1 MVLREPNGQYAYLL
15 RYINIKAEQ
24 VCFIHIVKIKSSCC
38 IYNIAPSIVDVLC
51 AGHTT
56 RTEELP
62 SEMRLLRLS
71 T

>member
-1 MVLREPNGQYAYLL
+1 MLTYL
-15 RYINIKAEQ
+15 NIKAEK

-38 IYNIAPSIVDVLC
+38 IYDIAPSIVDVLSV
-51 AGHTT
+51 GHTT

-62 SEMRLLRLS
+62 SEMRLLRRLS